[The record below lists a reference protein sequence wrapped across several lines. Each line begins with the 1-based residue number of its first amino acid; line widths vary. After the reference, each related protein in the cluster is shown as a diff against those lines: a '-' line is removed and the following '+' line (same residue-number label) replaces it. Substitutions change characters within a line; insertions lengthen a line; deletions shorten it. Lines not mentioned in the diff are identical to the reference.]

1 MEVHIEHAE
10 GLSECKKLLTKA
22 KAGKLKG
29 CMIEGMGCPGG
40 CMAGAGTNIPFTKAA
55 AELKKY
61 QQASSKQLPPA
72 ELAEIQ
78 FD

>member
-1 MEVHIEHAE
+1 M
-10 GLSECKKLLTKA
+10 KKAFDKSQ
-22 KAGKLKG
+22 KQEKLKG
-29 CMIEGMGCPGG
+29 CMIEGMGCPGRLYG
-40 CMAGAGTNIPFTKAA
+40 RSRNQYTVYKSA

-78 FD
+78 LD